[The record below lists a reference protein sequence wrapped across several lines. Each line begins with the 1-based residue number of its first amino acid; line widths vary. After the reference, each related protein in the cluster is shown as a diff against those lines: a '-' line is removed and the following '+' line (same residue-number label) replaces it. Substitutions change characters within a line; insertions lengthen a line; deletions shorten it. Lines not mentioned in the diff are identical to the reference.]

1 MTRLLTAAKHIVKS
15 QEGQDLLEYG
25 LTAAL
30 IAIVCVAAITSVGS
44 VISNVLWTHIAT
56 SF

>member
-1 MTRLLTAAKHIVKS
+1 MARFFAAAKHIVKS

-44 VISNVLWTHIAT
+44 VISNVLWTHIANN
-56 SF
+56 F